1 MYKKQRPP
9 IFLITLC
16 IVCSIFALVCCT
28 IAYVRLFKADRQLKS
43 SQKTLA
49 AQTEELNSIKK
60 ELKKADDKE
69 KKQADRGKR
78 ETPSPTP
85 TPSPAPSPSPT
96 VSENTST
103 PSPAVSSQQVPEN
116 LSANENTDQ
125 QTPAPSTG
133 GRIIAIDPGHQ
144 GPHVDMSATEPN
156 GPNSAEMKAK
166 ATSGT
171 SGVYSGL
178 GEYQLNL
185 DVSLKLQ
192 QILED
197 RGYQVVMCRSDNDTA
212 ISNAERA
219 LLAAQSGAE
228 IYVRIHANGSDDR
241 SVQGA
246 LSMSPSPINPYVP
259 HLYTDS
265 QRLSQTLLDSYCGA
279 TGFDNRGVQYTDTMT
294 GINWSQVPVTI
305 LEMGFMSNEHDDLAM
320 ADSNFQQTMAQ
331 GIADGIDT
339 YFGQ

>member
-1 MYKKQRPP
+1 M
-9 IFLITLC
+9 
-16 IVCSIFALVCCT
+16 
-28 IAYVRLFKADRQLKS
+28 
-43 SQKTLA
+43 
-49 AQTEELNSIKK
+49 
-60 ELKKADDKE
+60 
-69 KKQADRGKR
+69 
-78 ETPSPTP
+78 
-85 TPSPAPSPSPT
+85 
-96 VSENTST
+96 
-103 PSPAVSSQQVPEN
+103 
-116 LSANENTDQ
+116 
-125 QTPAPSTG
+125 
-133 GRIIAIDPGHQ
+133 
-144 GPHVDMSATEPN
+144 DMSATEPN
-156 GPNSAEMKAK
+156 GPNSSEMKAK

-197 RGYQVVMCRSDNDTA
+197 RGYEVVMCRSDNDTA

-228 IYVRIHANGSDDR
+228 IYVRIHANGADDR

-246 LSMSPSPINPYVP
+246 LSMSPSPSNPYVP
-259 HLYTDS
+259 HLYTES
-265 QRLSQTLLDSYCGA
+265 QRLSQTLLDSYCAA

-320 ADSNFQQTMAQ
+320 ADSSFQQTMAE
-331 GIADGIDT
+331 GIANGIDT
-339 YFGQ
+339 CFGQ